1 MAKKKPQKESVFK
14 EAWNNM
20 SEDFNGLL
28 PEKFQGKKDK
38 KKFVLWLFILE
49 IVVFG
54 AIGSLVY
61 RWWTG

>member
-1 MAKKKPQKESVFK
+1 MAKKKPPKESVFK
-14 EAWNNM
+14 EAWDNM

-28 PEKFQGKKDK
+28 PEKLRGQKDK
-38 KKFVLWLFILE
+38 KKFVLWLFVLE

-54 AIGSLVY
+54 AIGTFVY